1 MTPML
6 DVFIAEQDILPEI
19 AQSRGAGLALT
30 YGFHPSPFGEVI
42 ALVAHQGLVGLGFVD
57 HGERALALAD
67 MMKRW
72 PKAAFREDSAASA
85 PYVARAFDP
94 ALWQAEKPL
103 PILPIGSDFDRQVW
117 KALLK
122 VPFGQT
128 ATYSDLA
135 AEIGRPKAARVIG
148 AAVGRNPIAFLVPCH
163 RIIGRSGALTGYHW
177 GLARK
182 QSMID
187 WEKGLIGGSGSV

>member
-1 MTPML
+1 MTPMP
-6 DVFIAEQDILPEI
+6 DVFIAEQEILPEI
-19 AQSRGAGLALT
+19 AQSRGAGLSLT
-30 YGFHPSPFGEVI
+30 YGFHPSPFGE
-42 ALVAHQGLVGLGFVD
+42 AVAFVAAQGLAGLGFVER
-57 HGERALALAD
+57 GERALALAD
-67 MMKRW
+67 MMRRW
-72 PKAAFREDSAASA
+72 PKATFREDSAASA

-128 ATYSDLA
+128 ANYSDLA

-182 QSMID
+182 QAILD
-187 WEKGLIGGSGSV
+187 WEKRLMGGSGSV

>member
-1 MTPML
+1 MP
-6 DVFIAEQDILPEI
+6 DVFIAEQNILPEL
-19 AQSRGAGLALT
+19 AKSRGAGLSLT
-30 YGFHPSPFGEVI
+30 YGFHPSPFGEAI
-42 ALVAHQGLVGLGFVD
+42 AFVAAPGLAGLGFVER
-57 HGERALALAD
+57 GERALALAD
-67 MMKRW
+67 MMRRW
-72 PKAAFREDSAASA
+72 PKAAVREDQAASA
-85 PYVARAFDP
+85 PSVARAFDP

-103 PILPIGSDFDRQVW
+103 PILPIGSDFDRRVW
-117 KALLK
+117 KALLT

-135 AEIGRPKAARVIG
+135 AKIGQPGAARVVG

-182 QSMID
+182 QAILE
-187 WEKGLIGGSGSV
+187 WEKRLMDDPGIV